1 MDVQFM
7 GSKDITQWLQ
17 FDRTNQVIN
26 IRQDLPA
33 DHPLGLKNYIY
44 YKTLF
49 LKKVLIYFQSI

>member
-26 IRQDLPA
+26 IIQDLPA
-33 DHPLGLKNYIY
+33 DHPLGLKKYIY
-44 YKTLF
+44 NRTLF
-49 LKKVLIYFQSI
+49 LRKVLIYF

>member
-7 GSKDITQWLQ
+7 GCKEITHQWLQ

-33 DHPLGLKNYIY
+33 DHPLGL
-44 YKTLF
+44 
-49 LKKVLIYFQSI
+49 